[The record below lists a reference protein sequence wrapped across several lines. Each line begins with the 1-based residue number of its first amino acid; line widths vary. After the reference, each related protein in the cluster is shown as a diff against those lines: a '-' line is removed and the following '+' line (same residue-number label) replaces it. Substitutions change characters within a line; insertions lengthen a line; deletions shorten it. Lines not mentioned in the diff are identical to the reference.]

1 MGKLSDFNQG
11 QTENREHKTS
21 PTEEDIM
28 EKYNQYKDL
37 SSDQLSQELFREA
50 SRQKQN
56 GTFNFSQ
63 LSSMVDSL
71 KGSLPDE
78 QYQNMKRLL
87 DSLK

>member
-11 QTENREHKTS
+11 QTENRENKTS

-28 EKYNQYKDL
+28 AKYNQYKDL
-37 SSDQLSQELFREA
+37 SSDQLSQELFRET